1 MDAANQVQELQA
13 LVDSLMFERELLV
26 QGMQQAGPS
35 SANDSVVYP
44 GLNIQWVLSRL
55 EEHYRCALYVAY
67 LLLPHCT
74 AKGLS
79 PSCHETL

>member
-1 MDAANQVQELQA
+1 MDAAGQVQELQA